1 MLSWKYFVNFLSNW
15 YSMSRYR
22 HNYTPVQII
31 EISYCDALAREKKMY
46 YNQNSSCFSN
56 DDDNLTTVITK
67 GSISLLAILIFLFD
81 VNSLDVS
88 MTSSTLK
95 TLIKFWGAC
104 FKFLLRSCYVA
115 FKEGTLDSYIIK
127 LYMQ

>member
-1 MLSWKYFVNFLSNW
+1 
-15 YSMSRYR
+15 
-22 HNYTPVQII
+22 
-31 EISYCDALAREKKMY
+31 MY

-95 TLIKFWGAC
+95 TYIKF
-104 FKFLLRSCYVA
+104 
-115 FKEGTLDSYIIK
+115 
-127 LYMQ
+127 